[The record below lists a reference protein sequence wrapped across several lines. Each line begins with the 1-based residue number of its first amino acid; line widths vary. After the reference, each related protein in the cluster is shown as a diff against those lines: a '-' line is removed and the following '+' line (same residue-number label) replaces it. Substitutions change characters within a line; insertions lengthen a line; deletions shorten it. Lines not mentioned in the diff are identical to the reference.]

1 MAYSTSAASAGMAV
15 GGFFFHILARVVGRP
30 SAMLWSVVG
39 LLLVQVWSASM
50 TKGEDYTPF
59 LVSRGFAGFFG
70 PIIGVLGP
78 QMLIDTFFLHQRG
91 RAFTFF
97 FFWFDLGTMAGP
109 TLSGLIADRL
119 GWQSGLWWTVIL
131 CGLSAGTIFCFLSGT
146 TWNRSREPTVEAHRS
161 ARSWIRGRV
170 DMFFPGS
177 QTMPKT
183 SVAELVSFITSLGRF
198 SQLTSIGCHC
208 IDSFQNRCHTRDNTG
223 WPVQSAQ
230 FWLLYQHEQPHACL
244 ASDTGEQRWIWLQ
257 HKRDRPIFTASLDWS
272 SPRPNLRSFGK

>member
-1 MAYSTSAASAGMAV
+1 MKNWPNTRKFTLLCIISFGTFAGFSSSLAPQLIIAPLAALYGVNKSSMAYSTSAASAGMVV
-15 GGFFFHILARVVGRP
+15 GGFFFHVFARAVGRP
-30 SAMLWSVVG
+30 SAMFWSVVG
-39 LLLVQVWSASM
+39 LLLVQLWSALM
-50 TKGEDYTPF
+50 TKGEDYIPF

-70 PIIGVLGP
+70 PITGVLGP

-131 CGLSAGTIFCFLSGT
+131 CGFSAWSIFCFLSGT
-146 TWNRSREPTVEAHRS
+146 SWNRARDPAVGAHGS
-161 ARSWIRGRV
+161 ARTWIRGRV

-183 SVAELVSFITSLGRF
+183 SAAELVSFI
-198 SQLTSIGCHC
+198 
-208 IDSFQNRCHTRDNTG
+208 
-223 WPVQSAQ
+223 SASENG
-230 FWLLYQHEQPHACL
+230 FAAKFYRLPSH
-244 ASDTGEQRWIWLQ
+244 
-257 HKRDRPIFTASLDWS
+257 
-272 SPRPNLRSFGK
+272 